1 MGKPVLNMIDTPIHS
16 KWKKSYNLRIRQEF
30 CQPQIG
36 RKVRILL
43 MYLPEKK
50 HNDIHTDMQ
59 YIIKMLFKDERDVNC
74 K

>member
-1 MGKPVLNMIDTPIHS
+1 MIDTPIHS
-16 KWKKSYNLRIRQEF
+16 KSKKSYNLRIRQEF

-59 YIIKMLFKDERDVNC
+59 YSIKKCYLKIKEA
-74 K
+74 